1 MASLYI
7 CLGGLRVFDP
17 DLQLLS
23 MHGVEKMLECKRFAC
38 NACIG
43 IFLISIMH
51 ACSLFYV
58 LLCKYGGLMEP
69 PKKGWIYIYIERS
82 SCMHG
87 TCSTHAC
94 IIDSYLHSF
103 MHMEFAGENAGEK
116 RKRKSKSRR
125 RRRKRTTVPSRSN
138 DREEESEHRFLII
151 YLIICIAAGATSLWL
166 KV

>member
-69 PKKGWIYIYIERS
+69 PKKGWIYIYREKLALLIHICIHSCTWSLLVKTQAKKENENPSPAEEEENVQLCHHVLMIERKNL
-82 SCMHG
+82 
-87 TCSTHAC
+87 STV
-94 IIDSYLHSF
+94 S
-103 MHMEFAGENAGEK
+103 
-116 RKRKSKSRR
+116 
-125 RRRKRTTVPSRSN
+125 
-138 DREEESEHRFLII
+138 
-151 YLIICIAAGATSLWL
+151 
-166 KV
+166 